1 MLNILRKRAQSTVI
15 QAVVLIIAVVFVFW
29 GVGTNLGNKRNTM
42 ATVNGVEIP
51 YQEFQKSYDTAVE
64 NMRARFGGSIPPG
77 ILEGLDLNRQVLN
90 QLIQAEVLRQG
101 GEEMG
106 ITVSKLETQEEIKQM
121 DVFKTNGV
129 FDLNLY
135 KNILTQNRMT
145 PTGFETDLQ
154 RDLLARKVSTAIN
167 DFAVVTDS
175 HIQSNFAYDNEEIK
189 LAFATVKSSDLMD
202 AVEIKDED
210 LLAWYDEHKKN
221 YLEDP
226 KVSLQYL
233 FFGYDDDLKDIEI
246 SDDAVKKQYEL
257 DKQKYFTPE
266 QRHARHILL
275 KVSEN
280 DDAAA
285 RTEKLKKAEE
295 VLKLARE
302 EGRDFVELAK
312 EYSEGPS
319 APQGGDL
326 GFFGKGAMVEKF
338 DNAVFAM
345 NPGEIS
351 DVVETVFGYHIIKLE
366 EVRPADTRSLDE
378 VRDEIV
384 AELKQKQVK
393 SATLK
398 RATQAYEDIIRSGSL
413 EKYKQANGENKV
425 HQIKY
430 FSRNTPSS
438 GPVSDPMFIQTA
450 FSLKKG
456 ELSSLVETKD
466 GYAILFVDDI
476 QEPQAPA
483 LSDIH
488 DRVADDYRQEKSR
501 ELAREKAVNLLTEAS
516 EKQDLAGTVPED
528 VKVQTSEFIK
538 RSEIGTATDV
548 PVRIASDAFI
558 LSSKNAFPEEPVAIG
573 SNFYVFQLLERK
585 SGTESLEETQRE
597 QLRTQLLTAKQ
608 NELLSDWLA
617 WMQSKADVWVNE
629 QILQ

>member
-15 QAVVLIIAVVFVFW
+15 QAVVLVIAVVFIFW
-29 GVGTNLGNKRNTM
+29 GVGTNLGNKRNTL

-51 YQEFQKSYDTAVE
+51 YQEFQKSYDNAVE
-64 NMRARFGGSIPPG
+64 NMRVQFGGSIPQG
-77 ILEGLDLNRQVLN
+77 VLESLDLNRQVMN
-90 QLIQAEVLRQG
+90 QLIRAEVLRQG

-135 KNILTQNRMT
+135 KSILAQNRMT
-145 PTGFETDLQ
+145 PTGFEADLQ
-154 RDLLARKVSTAIN
+154 RDLLARKVSAAIN
-167 DFAVVTDS
+167 DFAIVTDS
-175 HIQSNFAYDNEEIK
+175 HIQSNFNYENEEIK
-189 LAFATVKSSDLMD
+189 LAFAAVKSSDLMD

-210 LLAWYDEHKKN
+210 LAAWYDEHKKN

-233 FFGYDDDLKDIEI
+233 FFGFDDDLKDIEI
-246 SDDAVKKQYEL
+246 SDEAVKEQYEL

-266 QRHARHILL
+266 QRHARHILF
-275 KVSEN
+275 KVSPD

-285 RTEKLKKAEE
+285 RAEKLKKAEE

-302 EGRDFVELAK
+302 GKDFAELAK

-345 NPGEIS
+345 KPGEIS

-366 EVRPADTRSLDE
+366 EVKPAVTRSLDE

-384 AELKQKQVK
+384 AELKQKKVK
-393 SATLK
+393 SATFK
-398 RATQAYEDIIRSGSL
+398 RATKAYEDIIRAGSL
-413 EKYKQANGENKV
+413 EKYKQADGENKV
-425 HQIKY
+425 HQIKD
-430 FSRNTPSS
+430 FTRQAASS
-438 GPVSDPMFIQTA
+438 GPASDPKFVQTA

-488 DRVADDYRQEKSR
+488 DRVAADYRQEKSR
-501 ELAREKAVNLLTEAS
+501 ELAREKAESLLAEAR
-516 EKQDLAGTVPED
+516 EKHDLAEVAPESI
-528 VKVQTSEFIK
+528 KVRTSDFIK
-538 RSEIGTATDV
+538 RSNIAAAKDV
-548 PVRIASDAFI
+548 PVQVASDTFI
-558 LSSKNAFPEEPVAIG
+558 LSTKNAFPEKPVAIG
-573 SNFYVFQLLERK
+573 STFYVFQLLERK
-585 SGTESLEETQRE
+585 SGTDSLEETQRE

-617 WMQSKADVWVNE
+617 WRQSKADVWVNE